1 VGALKQTLLGEED
14 KIVIASAPR
23 TQNTEAYTAY
33 LRGKHVMRERN
44 EENLYK
50 ALREFRHATEVDPD
64 FAPAWAGVANA
75 YSLLGNYEYRA
86 ETEVLPLANDAV
98 DKALLLDPNL
108 AEGWAAKGLLL
119 MQERTATEES
129 IPVLEKAVALNPGN
143 AETLMWLGS
152 QLGSA
157 NRFEEGWAAYQQAY
171 DVDPLFPVLLSNLAI
186 SSASRGDDAS
196 AARYLS
202 ELQSVAPDALTTY
215 RARAFTAW
223 VLGELA
229 ESFRILADGVD
240 AGMDD
245 VFMINLLAD
254 RHLDY
259 GKPEQAVRLAGRARQ
274 INPLSAWATQVEAS
288 KLYLEG
294 RQDKAITLVE
304 EALVRQPDE
313 EDLLL
318 PAGLWARLEDDAE
331 AAREHFER
339 GLKSD
344 AQTRAW
350 IVDDPDAV
358 FIASFLI
365 DIYRESGDAEAA
377 QALYE
382 TATRYNL
389 NGAWG
394 GEGSW
399 WDNYLQA
406 WVEGAIGNV
415 EAMKMRLEKAANKGG
430 QSIYSQPWAVML
442 LRHADDPEVAGQLQR
457 LDARRREIAQALA
470 ADGLIGESA
479 SEPAG

>member
-1 VGALKQTLLGEED
+1 
-14 KIVIASAPR
+14 
-23 TQNTEAYTAY
+23 
-33 LRGKHVMRERN
+33 
-44 EENLYK
+44 
-50 ALREFRHATEVDPD
+50 
-64 FAPAWAGVANA
+64 
-75 YSLLGNYEYRA
+75 
-86 ETEVLPLANDAV
+86 
-98 DKALLLDPNL
+98 
-108 AEGWAAKGLLL
+108 
-119 MQERTATEES
+119 
-129 IPVLEKAVALNPGN
+129 
-143 AETLMWLGS
+143 
-152 QLGSA
+152 
-157 NRFEEGWAAYQQAY
+157 
-171 DVDPLFPVLLSNLAI
+171 
-186 SSASRGDDAS
+186 
-196 AARYLS
+196 
-202 ELQSVAPDALTTY
+202 
-215 RARAFTAW
+215 
-223 VLGELA
+223 
-229 ESFRILADGVD
+229 
-240 AGMDD
+240 
-245 VFMINLLAD
+245 MINLLAD

-259 GKPEQAVRLAGRARQ
+259 GKPEEAVRLAGRARQ

-294 RQDKAITLVE
+294 RQDKAVALVE

-313 EDLLL
+313 EDLRLS
-318 PAGLWARLEDDAE
+318 AGRWARLADDTQ

-344 AQTRAW
+344 AQARAW
-350 IVDDPDAV
+350 VVDNPDAL

-382 TATRYNL
+382 SATRYNL
-389 NGAWG
+389 NSAWG

-457 LDARRREIAQALA
+457 LDAKRREIAQALA